1 MSIATEPMSE
11 ESVVEVQRQTKSSF
25 GAPVDSVITNL
36 VMTVLSAEKL
46 MAGLTVRVVDADEI
60 QNYNKQWR
68 GSDKATNV
76 LSFPAEFPPEAGI
89 DYLGDI
95 LICAEVLKRESI
107 EQKKSLDDHWAHIV
121 IHGVLHLLGYDHES
135 ESDAMDMESR
145 EKEILV
151 SLGVADPYESGSEG
165 VSS

>member
-1 MSIATEPMSE
+1 MSIATDPMSE
-11 ESVVEVQRQTKSSF
+11 ESVVEVQRQIKSSF

-36 VMTVLSAEKL
+36 VMTVLSAEKS

-60 QNYNKQWR
+60 QNCNKQWR

-107 EQKKSLDDHWAHIV
+107 EQKKSLEDHWAHIV

-145 EKEILV
+145 EKEILA
-151 SLGVADPYESGSEG
+151 SLGVADPYDLGSEG
-165 VSS
+165 ESS